1 MFDFIISAGQRPDP
15 VIFTSMIDEYCLV
28 AKMEKAFRVVDT
40 MVSVCMSTN
49 VIPHDLFLSMV
60 MLSLS

>member
-1 MFDFIISAGQRPDP
+1 
-15 VIFTSMIDEYCLV
+15 MIDEYCLV

-40 MVSVCMSTN
+40 MVSDGMSPS
-49 VIPHDLFLSMV
+49 VITHHLVLSML